1 MNTPN
6 KHYQQL
12 TQAKR
17 YQLYALLKK
26 GFSQTEIAQDIGVNK
41 STVSREL
48 SRNSKADGYC
58 PEAAE
63 RLKVVRKKSAYK
75 SKKTDERH
83 MEIIK
88 KGLLLGWSPG
98 NTSMRMTI
106 EMPDNAISH
115 TSIYRLIADER
126 VEGGVLYKSLPRYGK
141 SRWKGGK
148 RKAGR
153 SLIPDRVDITQRPEI
168 VEQRARIG
176 DWEGDTVH
184 GQDAHLVTLVDR
196 KSRLTLIGK
205 VDDKQAETVAAKMI
219 SLLKRVPTVLT
230 VTLDNGGEF
239 ARHGL
244 VAEAINAD
252 MYFAKPYA
260 SYQRGTNENTNGLI
274 RRQWPKKMP
283 MGQLSDED
291 IRNMEWVINSMPRKV
306 LGGLTP
312 LEVYTGKS
320 VALIA

>member
-1 MNTPN
+1 MKKQT

-12 TQAKR
+12 TQGKR

-26 GFSQTEIAQDIGVNK
+26 GFSQTEIAHDIGVNK

-48 SRNSKADGYC
+48 SRNSKVAGYC

-63 RLKVVRKKSAYK
+63 RLKTKRKKSAHK

-83 MEIIK
+83 MKIIK
-88 KGLLLGWSPG
+88 KALLLGWSPG
-98 NTSMRMTI
+98 NTSIRMTI
-106 EMPDNAISH
+106 EMPDTAVSH
-115 TSIYRLIADER
+115 TTLYRLIAADKAQ
-126 VEGGVLYKSLPRYGK
+126 GGVLYKSLPRFGK

-153 SLIPDRVDITQRPEI
+153 SLIPDRVDITKRPEI

-176 DWEGDTVH
+176 DWEGDTVQ

-205 VDDKQAETVAAKMI
+205 VDNKQAETVAAKMI
-219 SLLKRVPTVLT
+219 SLLERVPEVLT

-260 SYQRGTNENTNGLI
+260 SYQRGTNENTNGII

-283 MGQLSDED
+283 LGQLTDED

>member
-1 MNTPN
+1 
-6 KHYQQL
+6 
-12 TQAKR
+12 
-17 YQLYALLKK
+17 
-26 GFSQTEIAQDIGVNK
+26 
-41 STVSREL
+41 
-48 SRNSKADGYC
+48 
-58 PEAAE
+58 
-63 RLKVVRKKSAYK
+63 
-75 SKKTDERH
+75 
-83 MEIIK
+83 
-88 KGLLLGWSPG
+88 
-98 NTSMRMTI
+98 
-106 EMPDNAISH
+106 MP
-115 TSIYRLIADER
+115 RF
-126 VEGGVLYKSLPRYGK
+126 GK

-153 SLIPDRVDITQRPEI
+153 SLIPDRVDITKRPEI

-205 VDDKQAETVAAKMI
+205 VDNKQAETVAAKMI
-219 SLLKRVPTVLT
+219 SLLKRVPEVLT
-230 VTLDNGGEF
+230 ATLDNGGEF

-252 MYFAKPYA
+252 MYFAKSYA
-260 SYQRGTNENTNGLI
+260 SYQRGTNENTNGII
-274 RRQWPKKMP
+274 RRQWPKKMRL
-283 MGQLSDED
+283 GQLTDED